1 MLQWQKSLQL
11 TAWENMSLLLIWFI
25 KITAET
31 TLLQSYV
38 PAINCMSTY
47 FNYDEFVLDEHMVYE
62 GHKFGFIY

>member
-1 MLQWQKSLQL
+1 MAIHFTSIEVCAVFHTDMLQWQKSLQL

-38 PAINCMSTY
+38 PAIY
-47 FNYDEFVLDEHMVYE
+47 KLHEHI
-62 GHKFGFIY
+62 F